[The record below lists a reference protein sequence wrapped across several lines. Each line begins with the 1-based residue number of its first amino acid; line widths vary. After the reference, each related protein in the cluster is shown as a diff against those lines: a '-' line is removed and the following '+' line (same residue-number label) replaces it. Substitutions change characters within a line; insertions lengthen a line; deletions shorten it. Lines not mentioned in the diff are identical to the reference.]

1 MDDLISRQK
10 LLNDVEELRQS
21 PWFNDD
27 NYFAIRKD
35 ALSCVVDL
43 CIKKAPSVDAVEVV
57 RCKNCKHRQVNEHY
71 GEDGYLSIKAMCALD
86 TGDVFELGRNAW
98 DDDWFCADGER
109 KTDG

>member
-1 MDDLISRQK
+1 MDDLISRQT
-10 LLNDVEELRQS
+10 LLNDIEELKQS

-57 RCKNCKHRQVNEHY
+57 RCRDCKYFELNHWDGIIITAHEICNKWAD
-71 GEDGYLSIKAMCALD
+71 GCKTNKDGYCFL
-86 TGDVFELGRNAW
+86 
-98 DDDWFCADGER
+98 GER
-109 KTDG
+109 KINDS